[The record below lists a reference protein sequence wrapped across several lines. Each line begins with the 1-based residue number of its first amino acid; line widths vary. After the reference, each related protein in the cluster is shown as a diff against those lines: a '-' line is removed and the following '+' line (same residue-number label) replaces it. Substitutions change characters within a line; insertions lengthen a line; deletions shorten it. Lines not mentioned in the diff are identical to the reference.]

1 MDLSGVNNMGINTK
15 NLTPNVFQSSYSTQQ
30 SRKPVT
36 SNKSYPV
43 MGATKTPVQTVQSY
57 LQPYSPATSV
67 AKAKTATT
75 QPNMS
80 VAPKTT
86 TVQPKQNTSLQSGY
100 GAQYGNNPYNQPAAK
115 PAATSQNVNSW
126 MTGVNALNERTSQF
140 YNDSEDKR
148 TALANKQY
156 QDSLAL
162 QNEMYGNANSDLKA
176 QIPML
181 DERFGKFEQGVRAN
195 MAEADTIGA
204 TQKAN
209 AQTYT
214 GSAQRT
220 AMENKRQTDAQRE
233 KQYAALG
240 TIDSY
245 GTGSFTQGNANADTA
260 FNRDTAQRYD
270 ALSQNLTSIDST
282 IANAKRDALS
292 LIDQE
297 KMKYE
302 DSVRAINTQLRDNDV
317 ARRGAIQQAYYATQ
331 ESINNISDQ
340 YEGLRI
346 AQEQQKLTFQQEMAK
361 LTEQNTMPNV
371 SDWFKQ
377 TGQPQT
383 TEDFNFIYKK
393 PEAATALQKM
403 LGGTEKKQTETGMK
417 FSLAAKTAQQA
428 LDSLDAGL
436 ANTGKSQV
444 VSSAVGKFVGD
455 QSTTQTDYETKLAA
469 ARGVALNALSGAAV
483 SPSEY
488 KRLADMIPNLSDE
501 PQIAKQ
507 KLSSFVQIMNMYGQN
522 MNQTTTELSQDQ
534 IQQIMANMP
543 QS

>member
-1 MDLSGVNNMGINTK
+1 
-15 NLTPNVFQSSYSTQQ
+15 
-30 SRKPVT
+30 
-36 SNKSYPV
+36 
-43 MGATKTPVQTVQSY
+43 MGAPKVTVKTPVQSVNAF
-57 LQPYSPATSV
+57 LQPYKPATSV
-67 AKAKTATT
+67 AKA
-75 QPNMS
+75 QSYGQQMS

-86 TVQPKQNTSLQSGY
+86 QTAQPKVNTSLQSGA
-100 GAQYGNNPYNQPAAK
+100 GVQYGNNPLNQPAPK
-115 PAATSQNVNSW
+115 QTTTPQNMNSW
-126 MTGVNALNERTSQF
+126 MTGVNALNARTSQF
-140 YNDSEDKR
+140 YNDSEAKR
-148 TALANKQY
+148 TQLAQKQY
-156 QDSLAL
+156 EDSLAL
-162 QNEMYGNANSDLKA
+162 QNEMYGNANNDLRA
-176 QIPML
+176 QVPIL

-195 MAEADTIGA
+195 MAEADLIGA
-204 TQKAN
+204 TQKGN

-282 IANAKRDALS
+282 IANAKREALS

-302 DSVRAINTQLRDNDV
+302 DSVRAINTQLRDNEV
-317 ARRGAIQQAYYATQ
+317 ARKGAIQQAYYATQ
-331 ESINNISDQ
+331 EAINNISDQ

-393 PEAATALQKM
+393 PEAATALQKI
-403 LGGTEKKQTETGMK
+403 LETSSASQTAKSSKGNVVGVIDNILNGD
-417 FSLAAKTAQQA
+417 LAGIMGYDKYNPANKLPGSAAQQTQNYYDQLKSMLSLEGRTA
-428 LDSLDAGL
+428 LKGSGQISDFEAKMLEKAASAGL
-436 ANTGKSQV
+436 GQNLSEEQ
-444 VSSAVGKFVGD
+444 
-455 QSTTQTDYETKLAA
+455 
-469 ARGVALNALSGAAV
+469 ARIILEQLKNDLSGGSSDSYGSGQTIRVKENATGQTGSISANEFD
-483 SPSEY
+483 PSLY
-488 KRLADMIPNLSDE
+488 TRI
-501 PQIAKQ
+501 
-507 KLSSFVQIMNMYGQN
+507 
-522 MNQTTTELSQDQ
+522 
-534 IQQIMANMP
+534 
-543 QS
+543 